1 MESVN
6 IGILGAGGVAR
17 SHARGVAATPQAHIV
32 AAADVD
38 AGAARGYADE
48 HGVARV
54 YTDYRAAL
62 DDPAVDAVIICLPH
76 ALHAEAAIA
85 AARAGKHVL
94 CEKPLGVSVAECDAV
109 IATCRAANVNLM
121 VGHTHRFIHE
131 HLRAVELLQAGAIG
145 NVLHIHDSIQ
155 SPNRHKEMGWRGVRA
170 LAGGGVFMDNGVHS
184 ADRLR
189 WWTGSEVTAISARVG
204 HYGAR
209 TEGEDFGVAHLEFAN
224 GATATMEIS
233 LIAPPVLGRCRA
245 VVTGSAGA
253 MEIATWRHL
262 KVAPVEAEAWETH
275 TFPQDRS
282 QFTREDGEF
291 VASILEGRE
300 PLVTGA
306 DGKRAVAI
314 VQGIYAASE
323 SGKTVRLSA
332 D

>member
-6 IGILGAGGVAR
+6 IGILGTGGIAR
-17 SHARGVAATPQAHIV
+17 SHARGVAATPQAQIV
-32 AAADVD
+32 AAADVNE
-38 AGAARGYADE
+38 AAVRAYADE
-48 HGVARV
+48 HGVPRIH
-54 YTDYRAAL
+54 TDYRAVL

-109 IATCRAANVNLM
+109 SAACRDGNVNLM

-131 HLRAVELLQAGAIG
+131 HLRAAALLRAGAIG
-145 NVLHIHDSIQ
+145 DVLHIHDSIQ
-155 SPNRHKEMGWRGVRA
+155 APNRHKEMGWRGVRA

-189 WWTGSEVTAISARVG
+189 WWLGSEVTAITARVG

-209 TEGEDFGVAHLEFAN
+209 TEGEDHGVAHLEFAN

-245 VVTGSAGA
+245 AVTGAAGA

-262 KVAPVEAEAWETH
+262 KVATAEAAEWETH

-282 QFTREDGEF
+282 QFVREDGEF
-291 VASILEGRE
+291 AASILEGRE
-300 PLVTGA
+300 PSVTGD

-314 VQGIYAASE
+314 VQAIYAASE
-323 SGKTVRLSA
+323 SGQRVCLLV